1 MKKFAKELGEHA
13 NKEGGGAAATFL
25 GIAAKVLVKIAT
37 TVIWI
42 VDKGKLV
49 LEKIDKKTGVKKI
62 VGKIKEIILAI
73 LKKIGC
79 TESSSNSPIGKQ
91 MRKWGIVILT
101 KIGEAMDHFD
111 MFKPA
116 SAWLNTISSCLQ
128 ICAVKEGEDDNDDTK
143 IEAVKECAKALA
155 KKTGDALDP
164 CWYEMTETNEETKS
178 DLFLDMHDDT
188 PEIDDETPEI
198 DDKEREKND
207 KEREKNDD
215 IEFRK
220 GVEEAC
226 TVQDI
231 YFNFKDDQRPH
242 DQPNDGAPSTNIV
255 DGNEDVAGIKLAGL
269 SSFLLLFLVFFLKSY
284 LFFFLI

>member
-1 MKKFAKELGEHA
+1 LKKFAKELGEYA
-13 NKEGGGAAATFL
+13 NNEGGDAAAKFL

-49 LEKIDKKTGVKKI
+49 LEKIDKKTGVNRI
-62 VGKIKEIILAI
+62 VKKIKEIILAI

-116 SAWLNTISSCLQ
+116 SAWLNTISSCLA

-143 IEAVKECAKALA
+143 IAAVKECAKALA
-155 KKTGDALDP
+155 NKIGDALDP

-178 DLFLDMHDDT
+178 DLFLDMHDDEE

-198 DDKEREKND
+198 DD

-255 DGNEDVAGIKLAGL
+255 DGNEDVAGIKLAGV